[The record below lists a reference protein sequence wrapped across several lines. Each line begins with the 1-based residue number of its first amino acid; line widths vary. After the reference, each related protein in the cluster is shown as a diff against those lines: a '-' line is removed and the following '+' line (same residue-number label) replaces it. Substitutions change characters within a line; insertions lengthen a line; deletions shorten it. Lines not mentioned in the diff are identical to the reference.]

1 MIKRGDPCVLLI
13 TLTLDSNPIK
23 GQTSGQS
30 ECKDL
35 PFNTFMKN
43 NSLVP
48 FFHTEWPCG
57 WYGLPKTNTGC
68 PEPAGVTWR
77 TGVRLQDT
85 EDDNPN
91 NRWTPGLHFDG
102 GFWKNNM
109 YQKFCIKTSRSE
121 GSGNWPRGSYCIFM
135 RHGCPI
141 GFGIG
146 EVFWDDKDSIDIFHK
161 NKNHWK
167 GELPDGIYDHNTLIR
182 YCCRNDGNANTRI
195 LLPNRSPFY
204 LFRYRQG
211 CQQVAGM
218 NVKEE
223 YFHWDDEDDNNGN
236 RRRGWHPYDDGD
248 SNNHKL
254 HYCYYY

>member
-1 MIKRGDPCVLLI
+1 MLRLCK
-13 TLTLDSNPIK
+13 SNWHFFYPI
-23 GQTSGQS
+23 Q
-30 ECKDL
+30 
-35 PFNTFMKN
+35 
-43 NSLVP
+43 
-48 FFHTEWPCG
+48 
-57 WYGLPKTNTGC
+57 
-68 PEPAGVTWR
+68 
-77 TGVRLQDT
+77 
-85 EDDNPN
+85 
-91 NRWTPGLHFDG
+91 
-102 GFWKNNM
+102 
-109 YQKFCIKTSRSE
+109 TSRSE

-204 LFRYRQG
+204 LFRYMQG